1 MSDIKVSI
9 CCLAYN
15 HELYIRQCLGGFLMQ
30 KCNFKFEVLIHD
42 DASIDKTAS
51 IIKEYQT
58 EYPDII
64 IPIYQTENQYSKGV
78 KPTFAFNLPR
88 IKGKYIAL
96 CEGDDYWT
104 DPLKLQRQVD
114 FLEENSE
121 YVGVFTDFDKLN
133 EQSGHIKNDFNRH
146 SRKINQERDI
156 SMNHLFSNDIKYL
169 RTLTSIFRACVLKE
183 FEFYF
188 IHAAGDSQLVF
199 HALHKGK
206 IRYFNYSTGVYRVLN
221 ESASHSKSFTKKQL
235 FLENYVSFLH
245 AINSRYTLH
254 RREIRY
260 IKKMT
265 MMAKLRQEAH
275 LKKLHSVCL
284 ISIKL
289 ILHLHFSRN
298 VLRNIKYAFRKN
310 K

>member
-58 EYPDII
+58 EYPDLI

-104 DPLKLQRQVD
+104 DPLKLQKQVD
-114 FLEENSE
+114 FLEANPDYSFCAHNVQICSSNSN
-121 YVGVFTDFDKLN
+121 YVDPDLEDCTLN
-133 EQSGHIKNDFNRH
+133 TQDLLTKYLHNFIPTCSILLNFE
-146 SRKINQERDI
+146 KINYVTP
-156 SMNHLFSNDIKYL
+156 SW
-169 RTLTSIFRACVLKE
+169 LTEMPFGDWPLLIHQSKSGNG
-183 FEFYF
+183 YF
-188 IHAAGDSQLVF
+188 MSEVM
-199 HALHKGK
+199 
-206 IRYFNYSTGVYRVLN
+206 GVYRK
-221 ESASHSKSFTKKQL
+221 HSLGFT
-235 FLENYVSFLH
+235 S
-245 AINSRYTLH
+245 INSHLMTLK
-254 RREIRY
+254 IRDFY
-260 IKKMT
+260 I
-265 MMAKLRQEAH
+265 LIRQ
-275 LKKLHSVCL
+275 
-284 ISIKL
+284 IYPD
-289 ILHLHFSRN
+289 
-298 VLRNIKYAFRKN
+298 LRNITKEPIEKLTNAIILEKKVYESMLTLANRIKFFDLVRLIFIKI
-310 K
+310 KIKCSIPKPKA